1 MSDSFNHLGSIWYQ
15 SEPLEVPCFSNQ
27 FLGLD
32 FFAISYSKPALATT
46 YMSSFAIWHSL
57 FIKSFPVSLIFLW
70 FSRKYSLLQFTFI
83 WNSSYFRFHN
93 DDYMPFL
100 QWIPGGGRRPQ
111 LVQPTLFQGHVDLD
125 FRSVHYCD
133 HTGEV

>member
-1 MSDSFNHLGSIWYQ
+1 MWELFEICLLNQAHFLPNWNRLAAIFSRRIPNASPDSFWKNCFYKKETI
-15 SEPLEVPCFSNQ
+15 EVHTLTF
-27 FLGLD
+27 
-32 FFAISYSKPALATT
+32 YSHIIL
-46 YMSSFAIWHSL
+46 SSAC
-57 FIKSFPVSLIFLW
+57 VA
-70 FSRKYSLLQFTFI
+70 Y
-83 WNSSYFRFHN
+83 SYFRFHN

-133 HTGEV
+133 HTGAQYSSANRM